1 MAPTPAT
8 PVADDET
15 PTGASG
21 ATIGGAMMMVDVS
34 VPLATSVPGTP
45 EAFAVSANAV
55 PTRNES
61 HPLNAPIADVLDPW
75 TGDEDGAE
83 TAGAGAGV
91 VDAGAGVGV
100 VDAGAGG
107 AAGEGASVVVV
118 VAVDVDEVIP
128 PSADVVVVATA
139 ENCGVV
145 LVAIGVEEAV
155 DEGAAEIARGA
166 PDCAE
171 DVAIGIEEA
180 VDDDASGAKEDVAPV
195 DVEMSVDV
203 GAATAAAPEA
213 SAVPPPA
220 GTATTPFPTCQ

>member
-1 MAPTPAT
+1 M
-8 PVADDET
+8 
-15 PTGASG
+15 
-21 ATIGGAMMMVDVS
+21 
-34 VPLATSVPGTP
+34 
-45 EAFAVSANAV
+45 
-55 PTRNES
+55 
-61 HPLNAPIADVLDPW
+61 
-75 TGDEDGAE
+75 
-83 TAGAGAGV
+83 
-91 VDAGAGVGV
+91 
-100 VDAGAGG
+100 
-107 AAGEGASVVVV
+107 
-118 VAVDVDEVIP
+118 
-128 PSADVVVVATA
+128 VVVATA

-171 DVAIGIEEA
+171 DVAIGVEEA

-220 GTATTPFPTCQ
+220 GAATTPFPTCQ